1 MIFDLPVLF
10 DSTKSFNDLHN
21 KLMPI
26 YVSGTTVESFQL
38 LLREQFSFKR
48 KVREISKPFIS
59 WIKLTWAHYSQAQ
72 RHKHREFY
80 KTPGDYKNLTLK
92 NVK

>member
-59 WIKLTWAHYSQAQ
+59 WIKLTWAHYSRAQ
-72 RHKHREFY
+72 RHKHSRVLYDTGGLQKSNY
-80 KTPGDYKNLTLK
+80 KKC
-92 NVK
+92 